1 MLNRVTQWAG
11 RNAIRRVTAYEA
23 GRQKFQKI
31 NERPVEYS
39 FAFSWLNQI
48 QPTTVLDVGT
58 GKSALPA
65 LVRTCGFLVTAI
77 DNIKDYWTKGLTN
90 RHWLVEDQDITRPGA
105 DKQFDVVLCISV
117 LEHITETR
125 AAIEGMHARTRPG
138 GYLILTTP
146 FGHEGHPN
154 VYTLPGSYGVN
165 NRYPCR
171 QHSPADLESWLSC
184 GFELVAAEYWAA
196 FDSPYWSVGS
206 FIRPLRRSDA
216 PAQLGC
222 FVFRRPN

>member
-1 MLNRVTQWAG
+1 MLNRFAQWAG
-11 RNAIRRVTAYEA
+11 RSAIRRVTEYEA

-39 FAFSWLNQI
+39 FVFSWLNQL
-48 QPTTVLDVGT
+48 QPRTVLDVGT

-65 LVRTCGFLVTAI
+65 LVRTCGFLVTAV

-90 RHWLVEDQDITRPGA
+90 RHWLVEDQDITRPAA
-105 DKQFDVVLCISV
+105 DRLFDVVLCISV
-117 LEHITETR
+117 LEHITDTR
-125 AAIEGMHARTRPG
+125 AAIEGMRSRTRPG
-138 GYLILTTP
+138 GHLVLTTP
-146 FGHEGHPN
+146 FGQEGHQN
-154 VYTLPGSYGVN
+154 VYTVPGSYGVN

-171 QHSPADLESWLSC
+171 QHSPGDLADWISC

-196 FDSPYWSVGS
+196 FDSPFWSVGE
-206 FIRPLRRSDA
+206 FIRPLTRSGT

-222 FVFRRPN
+222 FVLKRLD